1 MTLTELRAAP
11 DPDPTIRSAEAPE
24 RCRMVTVRG
33 RSLHARCWVDQAAE
47 SATPVVLLHGLG
59 VASRMCRPAAQRLSR
74 RHDVYAPDLPGF
86 GRSDPPPQEVLGPEE
101 HADALAEWMEVTGLE
116 PAVVVGISI
125 GAQVAAE
132 FARRYPEHCRAVVL
146 ASPTVDRRR
155 RTWRSQLLR
164 WPIEQS
170 MQTVRFRLIML
181 ADYAHCGVG
190 RVVRTFS
197 AAMRH
202 RVEDAVGAIERPV
215 LVCWGSRDPL
225 LTRDWAEELAGRAF
239 DGEFRAIPGGEHALS
254 HESPLELARVT
265 EHFIEQLD
273 EPEPRRGAT

>member
-1 MTLTELRAAP
+1 VTAVTLTDL
-11 DPDPTIRSAEAPE
+11 PTSLDSTNRTEEAPE
-24 RCRMVTVRG
+24 RCRMVAVHG
-33 RSLHARCWVDQAAE
+33 RSLHVRCWVDPVVQ
-47 SATPVVLLHGLG
+47 SPTPVVLLHGLG

-86 GRSDPPPQEVLGPEE
+86 GRSDPPPKGVLDPQG
-101 HADALAEWMEVTGLE
+101 HADALAEWMDVTGLE
-116 PAVVVGISI
+116 PAVVVGTSI

-132 FARRYPEHCRAVVL
+132 FARRHPGHCRAAVL

-170 MQTVRFRLIML
+170 MQSLRFRLIMF

-202 RVEDAVGAIERPV
+202 RVEDAVGEIERPV

-225 LTRDWAEELAGRAF
+225 LRRDWAEELAERAF
-239 DGEFRAIPGGEHALS
+239 DGEFRPIPGGEHALS

-265 EHFIEQLD
+265 EAFIEQLD
-273 EPEPRRGAT
+273 QPQA